1 MKYLLLIL
9 SGLMAC
15 TSIATDIYL
24 PAMPTMERELGG
36 NAEYTITGFLIGFAV
51 AQLVWGAISDRIGR
65 KRPLFI
71 GVLLFIIGSV
81 GCAISQT
88 MQEVVIWRVFQAI
101 GACVGPMISRT
112 MIRDL
117 YERSKAAEM
126 LSTLMIIMAI
136 APIVGPLLG
145 GFIVKHSTWNV
156 IFWLMA
162 TIGVVLLL
170 SVFKLPETLPIEKRA
185 QGSLWLTFVN
195 YSKLLRNRPFMAY
208 TLTITFFYVAAYAFI
223 TGSSF
228 VYIDYFHIDPQYY
241 GLLFGLNIVG
251 VMLLSAFNRRLVKH
265 YSLDQLLVRSSL
277 TALAG
282 AILLLIFTQL
292 QWGGVLAIILPMF
305 LIFSMNG
312 ILSACTNAAA
322 LDSASSDTVGSAAA
336 LVGALQYGSG
346 IISSVLLALFSTG
359 TPRTMVWI
367 IVSFVFLSTLV
378 ALTRAKHN

>member
-1 MKYLLLIL
+1 
-9 SGLMAC
+9 
-15 TSIATDIYL
+15 
-24 PAMPTMERELGG
+24 
-36 NAEYTITGFLIGFAV
+36 
-51 AQLVWGAISDRIGR
+51 
-65 KRPLFI
+65 
-71 GVLLFIIGSV
+71 
-81 GCAISQT
+81 

-195 YSKLLRNRPFMAY
+195 YSKLLRNRPFMVY
-208 TLTITFFYVAAYAFI
+208 TLTITFFYVATYAFI

-265 YSLDQLLVRSSL
+265 CSLDQLLVRSSL

-282 AILLLIFTQL
+282 AILLLLLTEL

-322 LDSASSDTVGSAAA
+322 LDSASSNTVGSAAA

-367 IVSFVFLSTLV
+367 IALFVFLGTLV